1 MLPKP
6 VVFILRGLAW
16 GVGLLLVLIAGAWTF
31 GALWFDVPTPFGR
44 PAAWCYLL
52 GALAALIFLRSK
64 KLACAAVLGSALLVV
79 LWWFTLQPSNDRD
92 WEPDVALQPWAEVN
106 SNLVTLHNVRNSE
119 YHTGKEVQ
127 PHWETR
133 TVNLSDLTGIDVA
146 LNYWGSSWMAHPIV
160 SFQFR
165 NAAPLAFS
173 IEIRREK
180 GETYSALGGLYR
192 HYELMYIVADERDVI
207 RVRTN
212 YRKGEEVYLYRTSI
226 SPAEAR
232 ERFLE
237 YISSMNDL
245 RSHPRWYNALTANC
259 TTAIRSQRS
268 ITARTPWDLRILLNG
283 RLDELFFQRGLLF
296 NDGLSF
302 SELRRLAL
310 INKAAQAADQSPDF
324 SQLIREGRPGF
335 GGR

>member
-6 VVFILRGLAW
+6 VVFILSGLAW
-16 GVGLLLVLIAGAWTF
+16 GVGLLLVLIAGVWTF
-31 GALWFDVPTPFGR
+31 GALWFDVPPPFGR

-52 GALAALIFLRSK
+52 GAVTALIFLRSK
-64 KLACAAVLGSALLVV
+64 KLACTAVLGSALLVV